1 MPAQDGELN
10 ACAKSVTA
18 TAIRH
23 DGLPYARIST
33 CDCLGFVAGD
43 ELRLSRICQRCGHFR
58 VNHYRRDSDKA
69 AARAGHARV
78 RIDGGK

>member
-1 MPAQDGELN
+1 MPAQDDELN

-33 CDCLGFVAGD
+33 CDCIGFLAGD
-43 ELRLSRICQRCGHFR
+43 ELRLARICQRCGHFR
-58 VNHYRRDSDKA
+58 IDHHHRDPGKA
-69 AARAGHARV
+69 ASLAGHARV
-78 RIDGGK
+78 RVDGGK